1 MSAQRFK
8 KAMTSFALLA
18 SFVTATSVFAHAHL
32 QSQTP
37 AADSTVSAPK
47 ELRLNFSEGVEEKF
61 TKVVLTTDTGKAVSV
76 KSIATA
82 ADDKKILIVTPAA
95 PLVAGQYHVEWHAV
109 SVDTHKSDGSYA
121 FTVSP

>member
-1 MSAQRFK
+1 MSAQRCK
-8 KAMTSFALLA
+8 KVISSLVLLVSFA
-18 SFVTATSVFAHAHL
+18 TSTLVIAHAHL

-37 AADSTVSAPK
+37 AADSTVTPPT
-47 ELRLNFSEGVEEKF
+47 ELRLNFSEGIEEKF
-61 TKVVLTTDTGKAVSV
+61 TKVVLTTNTGKTVSV

-82 ADDKKILIVTPAA
+82 VGDKKTLVVTPAT

-121 FTVSP
+121 FKVSP